1 MSRHVTHHGHTP
13 DLLND
18 LHTLRSLANAVKEQ
32 ADTQRLWQ
40 ISAIVA
46 TISEEATICIEKFE
60 GTHGTP
66 ALGTNDQPDN
76 ETFRDDAQP

>member
-32 ADTQRLWQ
+32 ADKMRQWQ
-40 ISAIVA
+40 IAAIVA
-46 TISEEATICIEKFE
+46 TISEEATICIEKF
-60 GTHGTP
+60 TP
-66 ALGTNDQPDN
+66 HEQTKDTSTSAGN
-76 ETFRDDAQP
+76 